1 MRVEISDV
9 SMRYK
14 GGHQALDGVSL
25 TMDKGLFG
33 LLGPNGAGKTTLMK
47 IVCTLLEPTG
57 GRILIDGKDLSGD
70 RHFVRERLGYLP
82 QDWGAPRSARCR
94 EVLDLVLKLRGMS
107 SSADRAAEIEKILTL
122 VHLSSLAKR
131 KVKTLSGG
139 QLRRLGVAQAL
150 AASPD
155 LIVLDEPTVGLDP
168 NERVSFRNL
177 LTELGRERTI
187 ILSTHIVADVGTT
200 CERVGVIDRGTV
212 AFEGPPNE
220 FAERA
225 RERVFEAVV
234 DPLREDEVRAAGT
247 VVSTIPSAEGSIF
260 RVVAERSSLPGG
272 CDWQAVDPNLE
283 DAYLAEVGE
292 EALADDL
299 PGDAFALGAG
309 GGEA

>member
-1 MRVEISDV
+1 MRVEIQQLSKT
-9 SMRYK
+9 YP

-47 IVCTLLEPTG
+47 IICTLLEPSSG
-57 GRILIDGKDLSGD
+57 SVLVDGEKLSED
-70 RHFVRERLGYLP
+70 RHLVRERLGYLP

-94 EVLDLVLKLRGMS
+94 EVLDLVLRLRGLED
-107 SSADRAAEIEKILTL
+107 AKQRAAEGERL
-122 VHLSSLAKR
+122 LAMVNLDELGKR
-131 KVKTLSGG
+131 KIKTLSGG

-150 AASPD
+150 AMSPE

-168 NERVSFRNL
+168 DERVAFRNL

-187 ILSTHIVADVGTT
+187 VLSTHIVADVGTT
-200 CERVGVIDRGTV
+200 CERVGVIDRGRVTY
-212 AFEGPPNE
+212 EGAPGD

-234 DPLREDEVRAAGT
+234 DLSQEDAVRAAGT
-247 VVSTIPSAEGSIF
+247 VVSTVPTAEGSIF
-260 RVVAERSSLPGG
+260 RVVAQRSALPGAL
-272 CDWQAVDPNLE
+272 DWKAVDPNLE

-292 EALADDL
+292 DALSDEPMSPPAM
-299 PGDAFALGAG
+299 GGA
-309 GGEA
+309 A

>member
-1 MRVEISDV
+1 MRVEISGV
-9 SMRYK
+9 SKRYP

-47 IVCTLLEPTG
+47 IVCTLIEPSSGTI
-57 GRILIDGKDLSGD
+57 RVDGNALSDD
-70 RHFVRERLGYLP
+70 RHVVRERLGYLP

-94 EVLDLVLKLRGMS
+94 ELLDLVLKLRGLKS
-107 SSADRAAEIEKILTL
+107 KPERETEIDRMLKL
-122 VHLSSLAKR
+122 VNLDGLAKR

-139 QLRRLGVAQAL
+139 QLRRLGVAHAL

-168 NERVSFRNL
+168 DERVSFRNL
-177 LTELGRERTI
+177 LTDLGRERTI
-187 ILSTHIVADVGTT
+187 VLSTHIVADVGTT
-200 CERVGVIDRGTV
+200 CERIGVIDQGRV
-212 AFEGPPNE
+212 VYEGPPGD

-225 RERVFEAVV
+225 RERVFEAIVT
-234 DPLREDEVRAAGT
+234 PMQEDAVRSVGT

-260 RVVAERSSLPGG
+260 RVVAERSTLPSE
-272 CDWQAVDPNLE
+272 CDWRAVDPNLE

-292 EALADDL
+292 GALADEPAD
-299 PGDAFALGAG
+299 FASAGAVS
-309 GGEA
+309 